1 VTVDDGGIGAGF
13 EDQPSHLAI
22 VPIQGREQGIEPA
35 LVIPGIN
42 VRTVLDQQSNDI
54 QHQFRRPIMLNLLD
68 GGLERIPS
76 GRLREGFVRIGPL
89 GQQ

>member
-1 VTVDDGGIGAGF
+1 
-13 EDQPSHLAI
+13 
-22 VPIQGREQGIEPA
+22 
-35 LVIPGIN
+35 
-42 VRTVLDQQSNDI
+42 VLDQQSNDI